1 MGGYWGNGA
10 GCAAPVPYVHVAR
23 VVYSS
28 LMPVSAGELYA
39 WHARAGAFERLMP
52 PWEQLQI
59 LEKRGGIEDGAH
71 LAFEMRKGPLR
82 LVWVATHRGH
92 TAGQEFTDEQVRGPF
107 ASWAHTHR
115 FLAEGEGSRLEDDVS
130 YVLPGGR
137 AGEWAGGAHGR
148 RVLDRMFAF
157 RHERTRRDLLMH
169 AQIGGAPM
177 QIAMTGSSGAI
188 GGALRHFLTTGGH
201 TVRPMVRRKA
211 DEEIGEIFWQPG
223 PGARGGQ
230 IDEGAMEGIDAV
242 VHLAGE
248 PIARGRWTDEKKEE
262 IRQSRVSGTRL
273 IARTVAGLQHR
284 PRVLVVASGIHY
296 YGDRGDQELSE
307 AEGVGSGF
315 LAEVARDWEAAV
327 EPAVQAGI
335 RVVVLRIGLVLSA
348 RSGLVREL
356 GPLARLGLMPVVGS
370 GRQWWSW
377 IGEDDLLGVVLRSLT
392 DGGLHGAVNAV
403 SPAPVRME
411 EFAWALSRVHGREPL
426 ARVPAW
432 AVQWMVGEKAE
443 VATTSTRAAP
453 EALRQRGHRFMF
465 PRVEDALMWQ
475 LHGRVRGE

>member
-1 MGGYWGNGA
+1 MPPRPRHLG
-10 GCAAPVPYVHVAR
+10 VPCVHVAR

-28 LMPVSAGELYA
+28 LMPVPAGTLYA

-52 PWEQLQI
+52 PWER
-59 LEKRGGIEDGAH
+59 LEIVEKQGGIEDGAR
-71 LAFEMRKGPLR
+71 LTFAIRKGPLR
-82 LVWVATHRGH
+82 LVWEAAHRGH
-92 TAGQEFTDEQVRGPF
+92 VAGEVFIDEMRCGPF
-107 ASWAHTHR
+107 ASWVHTHR
-115 FLAEGEGSRLEDDVS
+115 FVPDGAASSRLDDEVM
-130 YVLPGGR
+130 YELPGAWLGNRVGGPHARR
-137 AGEWAGGAHGR
+137 AI
-148 RVLDRMFAF
+148 DRMFAF

-169 AQIGGAPM
+169 AQMGAAPM
-177 QIAMTGSSGAI
+177 QVAMTGSSGAI

-211 DEEIGEIFWQPG
+211 NEDAGEIFWQPG

-230 IDEGAMEGIDAV
+230 IDEASMEGIDAV

-248 PIARGRWTDEKKEE
+248 PIAHGRWTQSKKDE
-262 IRQSRVSGTRL
+262 IRESRVSGTRL
-273 IARTVAGLQHR
+273 IARTLAGLQRR

-335 RVVVLRIGLVLSA
+335 RVVLLRIGLVLSA
-348 RSGLVREL
+348 GSGLVRGL
-356 GPLARLGLMPVVGS
+356 APLAGLGLMPVVGN

-377 IGEDDLLGVVLRSLT
+377 ICEDDLLGVALRSLT
-392 DGGLHGAVNAV
+392 DAGLHGAVNAV

-411 EFAWALSRVHGREPL
+411 EFAWALARVQGRQPL
-426 ARVPAW
+426 ARIPAW
-432 AVQWMVGEKAE
+432 AVRWIVGEKAE
-443 VATTSTRAAP
+443 VATTSTRAVP
-453 EALRQRGHRFMF
+453 EALRRRGHRFMF
-465 PRVEDALMWQ
+465 PMIEDALMWQ
-475 LHGRVRGE
+475 LHGRVRPD